1 MGEDSVRLSLLTV
14 EDSSVLTPSSVREVP
29 RPVSFPSV
37 MDNAVQRHRQPCN
50 SIELCFLN

>member
-29 RPVSFPSV
+29 RPVSFPNV